1 MSTIDRDSWTGA
13 DESQAVPGFALQTTA
28 FLIEL
33 ERAIRLLE
41 GMRLRLSLF
50 VLRPTGGPVEAAD
63 LSAALTDLGMIGG
76 VGGSSLGLLYVG
88 PRLHGPEGDGAVER
102 QVARRASTALRRTG
116 REASPTGPAIGVVH
130 FWSDSSVEIFDLIA
144 EADLS
149 KATVARAA
157 GSHRGEEKG
166 P

>member
-1 MSTIDRDSWTGA
+1 
-13 DESQAVPGFALQTTA
+13 
-28 FLIEL
+28 
-33 ERAIRLLE
+33 
-41 GMRLRLSLF
+41 
-50 VLRPTGGPVEAAD
+50 
-63 LSAALTDLGMIGG
+63 MIGG
-76 VGGSSLGLLYVG
+76 VDGSSLGLLYIG

-116 REASPTGPAIGVVH
+116 RAASPRVPPIGVVH

-149 KATVARAA
+149 NATVARAA